1 MNKLSILLSSCVLG
15 LGSFSAH
22 ASSATLAS
30 TLSFPALN
38 VNKMHQQDVASE
50 KLGEA
55 PRFAVERH
63 VNISPENQSAWSK
76 EGDTW
81 KWRVNVKA
89 AQAVSLNFAFTEFKM
104 SKNSKLSIYSADFS
118 ERIRDFGAADN
129 NIHNELWTPVI
140 LANNVMIELS
150 APQEEID
157 QIRLRLTQVN
167 QGYRTFAQ
175 TTEKS
180 GSCNVDVVC
189 SEGDDWR
196 SEMNSVAVIS
206 TGGTAFCTGFL
217 VNNTSNDK
225 TPYFMTAKHCRIS
238 SYNAAS
244 LVTYWNY
251 QASSCGGDRDGS
263 RESFNT
269 GSEYISG
276 SAKSDFVL
284 VKLLS
289 EPAPEANAT
298 FAGFDARDLDASS
311 AVAIHH
317 PNTDEKSISFEY
329 DPTTTTSYLSEGVP
343 GDTTHIRVHNWDV
356 GTTEPGSSGSP
367 LFNQEK
373 RVIGQLHGGYASC
386 RSKTSDWY
394 GRIHTSWEGDG
405 TPDTRLKDWLDPENT
420 GVLITDTIQ

>member
-1 MNKLSILLSSCVLG
+1 
-15 LGSFSAH
+15 
-22 ASSATLAS
+22 
-30 TLSFPALN
+30 
-38 VNKMHQQDVASE
+38 
-50 KLGEA
+50 
-55 PRFAVERH
+55 
-63 VNISPENQSAWSK
+63 
-76 EGDTW
+76 
-81 KWRVNVKA
+81 
-89 AQAVSLNFAFTEFKM
+89 
-104 SKNSKLSIYSADFS
+104 
-118 ERIRDFGAADN
+118 
-129 NIHNELWTPVI
+129 
-140 LANNVMIELS
+140 
-150 APQEEID
+150 
-157 QIRLRLTQVN
+157 
-167 QGYRTFAQ
+167 
-175 TTEKS
+175 
-180 GSCNVDVVC
+180 
-189 SEGDDWR
+189 
-196 SEMNSVAVIS
+196 MNSVAVIS